1 MWKYYALLLAYW
13 LLGRLPRRIVYG
25 VARMA
30 AEAVYVL
37 RASIRRHVQA
47 NTRQV
52 LGPDASQYLVRRA
65 AREAVRN
72 AARYYADLIRMPH
85 MNVHRFYEQEFTLEG
100 LSHLQKTLAEG
111 RGAVMASAHFGNPEI
126 GVQVL
131 AAVGIQVLALIE
143 PLEPPQLLRLTQRLR
158 SAHGHTYL
166 PATFSGVKEML
177 RHLRSGGVVAILIDR
192 DIQGRGVPLTFCGR
206 PAPLPTGA
214 VDLALRTGAE
224 LIPAFVH
231 RERGFHYHGYI
242 GPPLPLERTGD
253 EQRDLRINS
262 VNLLARFEEHLRSDP
277 GQWAV
282 LEPVW
287 TDDGSETAAPSGT
300 VE

>member
-13 LLGRLPRRIVYG
+13 FLGRLPRRIVYG
-25 VARMA
+25 VARLA
-30 AEAVYVL
+30 AEAVYML

-47 NTRQV
+47 NMRQV
-52 LGPDASQYLVRRA
+52 LGPDASQHLVRRA

-100 LSHLQKTLAEG
+100 LSYLENTLAAG

-192 DIQGRGVPLTFCGR
+192 DIQGRGVPLPFCGR
-206 PAPLPTGA
+206 PAPMPTGA
-214 VDLALRTGAE
+214 VDLALRSGAE
-224 LIPAFVH
+224 LIPAFVR
-231 RERGFHYHGYI
+231 RERGFRYHGYI
-242 GPPLPLERTGD
+242 GPPLSLERTGD
-253 EQRDLRINS
+253 EQQDLRVNS
-262 VNLLARFEEHLRSDP
+262 LNLLARFEEHLRSDP

-287 TDDGSETAAPSGT
+287 TDNGSETATPSGT

>member
-13 LLGRLPRRIVYG
+13 LLGRLPLRIIYG
-25 VARMA
+25 VARLA
-30 AEAVYVL
+30 AEAAYLL
-37 RASIRRHVQA
+37 RPDIRRHVQA
-47 NTRQV
+47 NMRQV
-52 LGPDASQYLVRRA
+52 LGPEASERRVHGA

-85 MNVHRFYEQEFTLEG
+85 MDVHRFYERTFTLEG
-100 LSHLQKTLAEG
+100 LSHLQKALAEG
-111 RGAVMASAHFGNPEI
+111 KGAVLASAHFGNPEI

-131 AAVGIQVLALIE
+131 AAVDILVLALIE
-143 PLEPPQLLRLTQRLR
+143 PLEPSQLLRLTQRLR

-166 PATFSGVKEML
+166 PATFSGVKEVL
-177 RHLRSGGVVAILIDR
+177 RHLRRGGAVAILIDR
-192 DIQGRGVPLTFCGR
+192 DIQGRGVPVPLCGR
-206 PAPLPTGA
+206 PAPMPMGA

-231 RERGFHYHGYI
+231 REPGFRYHGYI
-242 GPPLPLERTGD
+242 GPPLSLVRSDD
-253 EQRDLRINS
+253 EQRDLRVNS
-262 VNLLARFEEHLRSDP
+262 ANLLARFEEHLRADP

-287 TDDGSETAAPSGT
+287 ADDGSEATAPSGT